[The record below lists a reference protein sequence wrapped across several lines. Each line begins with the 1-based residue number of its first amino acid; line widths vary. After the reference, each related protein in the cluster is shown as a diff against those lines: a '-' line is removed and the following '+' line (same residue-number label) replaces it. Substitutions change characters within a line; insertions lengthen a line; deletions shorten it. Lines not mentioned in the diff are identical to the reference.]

1 MSFSLTSNA
10 RNALQM
16 AVDTVD
22 SWRASANEVRWD
34 VGGEDESILLLHG
47 LAQSPRTL
55 SPMREYLSRNLGR
68 PTLDLAIGVGLG
80 DIRDL
85 AMRVHRELE
94 DQGVQQCDIV
104 GYSMGGLV
112 AAYLAKCLDQ
122 GRRVRR
128 VITLGTP
135 HRGVPF
141 LADWRGRLAR
151 WRSADQMRAGSA
163 LLEQLLRMPL
173 PDGVGMMSIA
183 GGGDAVVPPEAARL
197 EGSHCRNLV
206 IPGLDHWSLL
216 TSRRTFRCV
225 GEVLADRRREWAPP
239 RLEKLETVE
248 PVHTPAALRG
258 PWQLSE
264 AR

>member
-1 MSFSLTSNA
+1 MSFSLTANA
-10 RNALQM
+10 RGALQM
-16 AVDTVD
+16 TLEAVE
-22 SWRASANEVRWD
+22 SWRAGANEVVWNVD
-34 VGGEDESILLLHG
+34 AEQESILLLHG

-55 SPMREYLSRNLGR
+55 SPMRDYLSRQLGR
-68 PTLDLAIGVGLG
+68 PSLDLAVGIGLG

-85 AMRVHRELE
+85 AMRVYRELE
-94 DQGVQQCDIV
+94 DQGVQQCDVV

-122 GRRVRR
+122 GRRIRR
-128 VITLGTP
+128 VVTLGTP

-151 WRSADQMRAGSA
+151 WRSAEQMRAGSA

-183 GGGDAVVPPEAARL
+183 GGEDAIVPPAAARL
-197 EGSHCRNLV
+197 EGKHCRNLV
-206 IPGLDHWSLL
+206 VPGLDHWSLL

-225 GEVLADRRREWAPP
+225 GEVLADRRRDFAPP
-239 RLEKLETVE
+239 RLGAVE
-248 PVHTPAALRG
+248 PERAPAPTLCG
-258 PWQLSE
+258 PWRLSE